1 MVDAETLRLFASR
14 MRSIASN
21 CHDLGAAQRLRV
33 LSQELETMTKRP
45 TVLSSSS
52 GPRPP
57 ISNRR
62 QQMS

>member
-1 MVDAETLRLFASR
+1 MVDAETLRLFVNR
-14 MRSIASN
+14 MRAIASN
-21 CHDLGAAQRLRV
+21 CHDLGTAQRLHV
-33 LSQELETMTKRP
+33 LSEELEKITKRP
-45 TVLSSSS
+45 VILLSS